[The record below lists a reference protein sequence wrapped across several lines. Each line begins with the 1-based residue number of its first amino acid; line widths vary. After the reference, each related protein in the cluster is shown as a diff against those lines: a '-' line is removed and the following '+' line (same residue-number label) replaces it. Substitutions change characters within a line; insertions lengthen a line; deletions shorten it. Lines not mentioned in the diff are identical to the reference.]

1 MPCMP
6 PLTRL
11 LRPAPSDR
19 AALRLAIGAAAIG
32 AGVIHLTVTPEHLTE
47 YLPLGIGFLAAGVLQ
62 IAWGAAVA
70 VLESRRLLLA
80 GAAGSLLFVGV
91 YVMSRTVG
99 LPLGPEAFEPE
110 AFGAA
115 DLLCCALE
123 VPVAIGAYA
132 LARRPAALSGRLRAS
147 LAAMVAAAFVL
158 VGSATAYAATAPAH
172 EHEHGADHQHSTCPA
187 APELTGVRDARGVDT
202 GVTAFF
208 TCKLEH
214 EHDGTHG

>member
-1 MPCMP
+1 MLPC
-6 PLTRL
+6 
-11 LRPAPSDR
+11 
-19 AALRLAIGAAAIG
+19 
-32 AGVIHLTVTPEHLTE
+32 
-47 YLPLGIGFLAAGVLQ
+47 PLGIGFVAAGVLQ
-62 IAWGAAVA
+62 IVWGAAVA
-70 VLESRRLLLA
+70 VLDSRRLLLA
-80 GAAGSLLFVGV
+80 GAAGSLLFIGV
-91 YVMSRTVG
+91 YVMSRTIG

-147 LAAMVAAAFVL
+147 LAAVAAAAFVL
-158 VGSATAYAATAPAH
+158 VGSATAYAATTPAH
-172 EHEHGADHQHSTCPA
+172 EHGTEHQHSCPA
-187 APELTGVRDARGVDT
+187 TPELTGVRDARGVDT

-214 EHDGTHG
+214 EHDGVHR